1 MAMIETVRQF
11 LRTCPLLSGQ
21 KIQVDYLGGDPTEY
35 TVDGVP
41 AEAVVKRYAGGDS
54 VRQFVFVFASR
65 EFYGPDR
72 LTNIANSSFY
82 EDFAAW
88 LEAQSRAGNLPALGG
103 GKEAIGIEAM
113 STGYLYDS
121 GSDNARY
128 QIQCRLVYYQED

>member
-21 KIQVDYLGGDPTEY
+21 RIQVDYLGGEPTEY
-35 TVDGVP
+35 TVDSVP
-41 AEAVVKRYAGGDS
+41 ADAIVKRYAGGDS
-54 VRQFVFVFASR
+54 MRQFVFVFASR
-65 EFYGPDR
+65 EAYGPDR

-88 LEAQSRAGNLPALGG
+88 LEEASKTGSLPDLGEG
-103 GKEAIGIEAM
+103 REAVCAEAM

-121 GSDNARY
+121 GSDSARY
-128 QIQCRLVYYQED
+128 QIQCRLVYYQRD